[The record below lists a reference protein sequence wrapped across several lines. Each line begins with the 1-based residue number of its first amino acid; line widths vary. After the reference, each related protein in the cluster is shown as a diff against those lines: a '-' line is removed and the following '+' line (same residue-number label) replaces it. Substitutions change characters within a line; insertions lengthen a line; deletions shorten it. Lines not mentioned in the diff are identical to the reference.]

1 MAGQE
6 RSDSRPTLP
15 IPFGTSRFSAEKK
28 QTYRII
34 MFKDSSHLPNKIEC
48 KDIVNISIIQS

>member
-1 MAGQE
+1 
-6 RSDSRPTLP
+6 
-15 IPFGTSRFSAEKK
+15 
-28 QTYRII
+28 

>member
-1 MAGQE
+1 LLEANKQGGGVMAWGWWLPPMAGQE

-28 QTYRII
+28 
-34 MFKDSSHLPNKIEC
+34 
-48 KDIVNISIIQS
+48 